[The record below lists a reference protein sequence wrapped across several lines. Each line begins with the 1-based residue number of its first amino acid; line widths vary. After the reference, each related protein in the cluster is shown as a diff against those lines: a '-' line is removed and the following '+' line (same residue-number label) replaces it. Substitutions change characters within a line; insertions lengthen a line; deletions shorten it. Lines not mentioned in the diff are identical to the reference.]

1 MTLSFQLAMSSS
13 PLSVASSVPS
23 SPSFRDGWG
32 DLPELLW
39 FGDQPASPP
48 WDSDAEKC
56 LSELASPQP
65 PLPTPPPSPP
75 PPSRAPTSPSP
86 LPRPHS
92 TPYQVAL
99 EALEEALMCTAVPPP
114 SPPRPPKYVPKDP
127 PTPSKPRVPEAAS
140 LSYDLFKDTDSSEKL
155 AAVLYGSRPNVVLV
169 GEMTEYDKIQHAI
182 KRLLADLPMLGRFVA
197 ILLEPVS
204 DDDDRP
210 SFLNRA
216 LALKSNLPFGC
227 EKLQMAD
234 RSLMHMRTH
243 DRFDVWIA
251 SSTRDSKSL
260 SPPPTY
266 KLLRLM
272 TPGAEVDKVVFH
284 EPDVR
289 DNQYAVQVHNDI
301 VNGLLGSIGM
311 NFDEVHL
318 LPGTDPGNSKL
329 FFTELNEEQVN
340 TVVSQFGSKPRF
352 QIQPVEWYRGA
363 NVTNMS
369 AVYEVWIKKTH
380 KETWSPMLYAS
391 VLAMFWTIPGVLQ
404 AQSPVKIHVLGPS
417 KLLLGLT
424 ETGHSLL
431 KTRYRELVAAIG
443 AVFKDLRTGQF
454 LDRDIISKPTIPSTW
469 KKDLVGTVY
478 LLDVA
483 PWWYLSDLTEALAPS
498 VHCRYIADRVRWGV
512 GEMRTATWR
521 LTGESVTE
529 LIGKVY
535 LSDSGMP
542 PMFVISEADYEARK
556 WRITDRPRN
565 TDDPKT
571 RRQGLITAGEMAKA
585 MELDDQG
592 DKVISSLKR
601 KRDLKEDEASSSN
614 GAPR

>member
-1 MTLSFQLAMSSS
+1 MSVRDTQARLAAPGDEVIVPADAGQLAC
-13 PLSVASSVPS
+13 LAAI
-23 SPSFRDGWG
+23 D
-32 DLPELLW
+32 
-39 FGDQPASPP
+39 
-48 WDSDAEKC
+48 DADYIIQDEVVLK
-56 LSELASPQP
+56 SG
-65 PLPTPPPSPP
+65 
-75 PPSRAPTSPSP
+75 
-86 LPRPHS
+86 
-92 TPYQVAL
+92 
-99 EALEEALMCTAVPPP
+99 
-114 SPPRPPKYVPKDP
+114 
-127 PTPSKPRVPEAAS
+127 VPEAAS
-140 LSYDLFKDTDSSEKL
+140 LSYDLFKDCDSSEKL

-197 ILLEPVS
+197 MLLEPVS
-204 DDDDRP
+204 DDDGRP

-216 LALKSNLPFGC
+216 LALNSNLPFGC

-251 SSTRDSKSL
+251 SSTRDSRSL

-272 TPGAEVDKVVFH
+272 TPGAEVDKVVLH

-289 DNQYAVQVHNDI
+289 DNQYAVQVHNDPI
-301 VNGLLGSIGM
+301 NGLLGSIGL
-311 NFDEVHL
+311 NSDEVHL
-318 LPGTDPGNSKL
+318 LPRTDPRNSKL

-363 NVTNMS
+363 NLTNMA
-369 AVYEVWIKKTH
+369 AVYEVWIKKMH

-431 KTRYRELVAAIG
+431 KTRYRELVAVIG

-454 LDRDIISKPTIPSTW
+454 LDRDIISKPTVPSTW

-478 LLDVA
+478 ILDVA
-483 PWWYLSDLTEALAPS
+483 PWWYLSDLTGALAPS
-498 VHCRYIADRVRWGV
+498 AHCRYIADRVRWSV

-521 LTGESVTE
+521 LTGESVGQP
-529 LIGKVY
+529 IGKVY

-542 PMFVISEADYEARK
+542 PMVVISEADYEARK
-556 WRITDRPRN
+556 RRITDRPRN
-565 TDDPKT
+565 TDDSKT

-585 MELDDQG
+585 MELDDQV

-614 GAPR
+614 GATR

>member
-1 MTLSFQLAMSSS
+1 
-13 PLSVASSVPS
+13 
-23 SPSFRDGWG
+23 
-32 DLPELLW
+32 
-39 FGDQPASPP
+39 
-48 WDSDAEKC
+48 
-56 LSELASPQP
+56 
-65 PLPTPPPSPP
+65 
-75 PPSRAPTSPSP
+75 
-86 LPRPHS
+86 
-92 TPYQVAL
+92 
-99 EALEEALMCTAVPPP
+99 
-114 SPPRPPKYVPKDP
+114 
-127 PTPSKPRVPEAAS
+127 
-140 LSYDLFKDTDSSEKL
+140 
-155 AAVLYGSRPNVVLV
+155 
-169 GEMTEYDKIQHAI
+169 MTEYDKIQNAI
-182 KRLLADLPMLGRFVA
+182 KRLLADLPMLGRLVA
-197 ILLEPVS
+197 MLLEPVS
-204 DDDDRP
+204 DDDDKP
-210 SFLNRA
+210 LFLNRA
-216 LALKSNLPFGC
+216 LALNFNLPFGC
-227 EKLQMAD
+227 DKLQMAD
-234 RSLMHMRTH
+234 RSLMHICTH

-251 SSTRDSKSL
+251 SSTRDSRNL

-272 TPGAEVDKVVFH
+272 TPGAEVDKVMCH

-289 DNQYAVQVHNDI
+289 DNQYAIQVHNDLI
-301 VNGLLGSIGM
+301 NGLLGPIGL
-311 NFDEVHL
+311 NSDEVHL
-318 LPGTDPGNSKL
+318 LPGTDPRNSKL

-363 NVTNMS
+363 NLTNMS
-369 AVYEVWIKKTH
+369 AVNEVWIKKTH

-391 VLAMFWTIPGVLQ
+391 LLATFWTIPGVLQ

-443 AVFKDLRTGQF
+443 AVFQNLKTGQF
-454 LDRDIISKPTIPSTW
+454 LDRDIISKPAVPSTW
-469 KKDLVGTVY
+469 KKELVGIVY
-478 LLDVA
+478 ILDVA
-483 PWWYLSDLTEALAPS
+483 LWWYILDLTEALAPS
-498 VHCRYIADRVRWGV
+498 IQCRYIADRVRWSV

-521 LTGESVTE
+521 LTGESVSQ

-556 WRITDRPRN
+556 RRITDRPRN
-565 TDDPKT
+565 TDDTKT

-585 MELDDQG
+585 MELDDEV

-614 GAPR
+614 GVAR